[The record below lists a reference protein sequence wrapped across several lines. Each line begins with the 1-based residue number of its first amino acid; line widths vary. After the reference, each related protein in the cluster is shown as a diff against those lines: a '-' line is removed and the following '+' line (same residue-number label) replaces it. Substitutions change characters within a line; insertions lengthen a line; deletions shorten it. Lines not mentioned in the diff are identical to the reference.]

1 MYRETRNKREHCLNN
16 VLPLPPPNCS
26 VLLHSFAQVCDC
38 LGCCDGDPSCFFPV
52 TYNKD
57 STIDERRRR
66 RLLSGKP
73 WTKTSEK
80 YYEWYYSR
88 QAKRAEE
95 KEGGAGGGGFDDED
109 GADDDDDADGD
120 DDDDDDDDDTDDDD
134 AVGDDDDN
142 HVDAD
147 PKVPGI
153 KTEAFLAGARIP
165 PGYSRE
171 TLDAAYDR
179 IVAGVRSMRE
189 QAEALPHEK
198 DGEEGRGSA
207 DDEMTNGGGA
217 AGEGG
222 GVNGGGGQGE
232 QAAGG
237 RAGGAAGR
245 HGVRANIEDS
255 DGEGVS
261 GHA

>member
-1 MYRETRNKREHCLNN
+1 MSRVPTRTNANTASTMFSLFSRRMCLF
-16 VLPLPPPNCS
+16 S
-26 VLLHSFAQVCDC
+26 LHSFAQVCDC

-95 KEGGAGGGGFDDED
+95 TESGAGGGGFDDDDADDED
-109 GADDDDDADGD
+109 DDDSDDDDDNDDDVVD
-120 DDDDDDDDDTDDDD
+120 DDDDD
-134 AVGDDDDN
+134 
-142 HVDAD
+142 HVDASQ
-147 PKVPGI
+147 KVPGI
-153 KTEAFLAGARIP
+153 KTEAFLARARIP

-179 IVAGVRSMRE
+179 VVAGVRSMRE
-189 QAEALPHEK
+189 QAEALPHEGG
-198 DGEEGRGSA
+198 GEEGGGSA
-207 DDEMTNGGGA
+207 DDERK
-217 AGEGG
+217 
-222 GVNGGGGQGE
+222 NGGGGQVKGTRAMAAAE
-232 QAAGG
+232 KASRPQATG
-237 RAGGAAGR
+237 REGR
-245 HGVRANIEDS
+245 QIDTG
-255 DGEGVS
+255 
-261 GHA
+261 